1 MCVCVYFSFLLPVVK
16 AQDYNFC
23 ILIYILKSF
32 LFYDFLCNSKVN
44 LILKN
49 VHFAHYTTGGSSSP
63 SVDSI
68 LMMLIYC

>member
-1 MCVCVYFSFLLPVVK
+1 MYRRIIGLYLCICGDVIYVCVFIFFFLLPVVK

-49 VHFAHYTTGGSSSP
+49 VHFAH
-63 SVDSI
+63 
-68 LMMLIYC
+68 

>member
-49 VHFAHYTTGGSSSP
+49 VHFAH
-63 SVDSI
+63 
-68 LMMLIYC
+68 